1 VGDVSDATPL
11 DGEILMI
18 ATAKGSVG
26 PRVGTLVDAVQA
38 HLEPRIDDYRRR
50 HEAVH
55 ESDGR
60 VVFFAKPGHWE
71 RVGERLG
78 LDDREIDAVR
88 RAHAEQLR
96 RIGRREGRESEFE
109 TALEIREP
117 VVVGVSG

>member
-1 VGDVSDATPL
+1 MSDATPL

-18 ATAKGSVG
+18 ATAMGSVG
-26 PRVGTLVDAVQA
+26 PRVGTLVDRMQS
-38 HLEPRIDDYRRR
+38 HLETKLDDYRRR
-50 HEAVH
+50 HETVH

-60 VVFFAKPGHWE
+60 IVFLVERGHWE

-78 LDDREIDAVR
+78 LDDREVDAVR

-109 TALEIREP
+109 TALEIRDP
-117 VVVGVSG
+117 VVVATD